1 MADDV
6 HTSSESSVT
15 NLVSGILNDAQELFK
30 QQVVLLKHE
39 VKDDLR
45 KTRDAALVLVIGT
58 GVVGLGGL
66 LLCWGLVYLL
76 RWAAGGEDHLPLWAS
91 FGIVGGILAIVGGIV
106 CYLGKKKFDSF
117 NPLPEETAEALK
129 ENVQWIM
136 KPK

>member
-58 GVVGLGGL
+58 GVVSLGGL
-66 LLCWGLVYLL
+66 LLCWGLVHLL
-76 RWAAGGEDHLPLWAS
+76 SWAAGEEHLPLWAS